1 MSTDSRRAAGAGSSR
16 RARSRKRR
24 SRGFAM
30 AFAVVLVGLV
40 VIGGLGGVVAVA
52 QGPRVTDV
60 QVDPAAAVAASG
72 SRVILTTTQSLET
85 VDPSQVVVEPAAPF
99 TVDTAGRSVGVRF
112 TLPLRD
118 DTDYRIT
125 VNGVKGLGAGP
136 SSTLTESFRTPPLQ
150 AFLMQ
155 RGTPEGDTIFRTD
168 LKGEAGLPVFVHP
181 HIEDFRATANHLVM
195 SVRDGETARV
205 IVTDLDGKNQRD
217 IALPGPGFVSNLQSA
232 DRGERIGFTFSDA
245 DLSAAGGRES
255 RLFTASAADDAPPT
269 EVGLNGGDVRIADYR
284 FVPDTDS
291 MLVLTFDSRL
301 LLTDAQGGNAAPLGS
316 AVSIDGIARG
326 SSVAV
331 VERLEGIREI
341 NLTDGSEQGLVEPV
355 DPPGLAGRATPV
367 PGTDAGTIRSF
378 ADISSDGVSRSTI
391 VAHVATDGTVD
402 PLVEVPGADTVLQTC
417 VSPSGRYAAVL
428 VAPRAVDNP
437 YDRYQLPLPE
447 RLLTHLVEI
456 DTGQEVVALQGFDL
470 SWCQVPPQ

>member
-1 MSTDSRRAAGAGSSR
+1 MSTDSRRSR
-16 RARSRKRR
+16 SRARRG
-24 SRGFAM
+24 RGFAM
-30 AFAVVLVGLV
+30 AFAAVLVGLV
-40 VIGGLGGVVAVA
+40 VAGGVGGVVAVA

-85 VDPSQVVVEPAAPF
+85 VDPSQVSVEPAAPF

-112 TLPLRD
+112 SLPLRD

-125 VNGVKGLGAGP
+125 VSNVNGLGAGP
-136 SSTLTESFRTPPLQ
+136 SSTLTETFRTPPLQ
-150 AFLMQ
+150 AYLMQ

-168 LKGEAGLPVFVHP
+168 LQGEAGLPVFVHP
-181 HIEDFRATANHLVM
+181 HIEDFRATANHLVI
-195 SVRDGETARV
+195 SVRDGDTARV
-205 IVTDLDGKNQRD
+205 IITDPDGQNARD
-217 IALPGPGFVSNLQSA
+217 VELPGPGFVSNLQSA
-232 DRGERIGFTFSDA
+232 DRGERVGFTFSDA
-245 DLSAAGGRES
+245 DLSDSGGRES
-255 RLFTASAADDAPPT
+255 RLYTVSAADTAPPT

-301 LLTDAQGGNAAPLGS
+301 LLTDAEGANAAPLGS

-341 NLTDGSEQGLVEPV
+341 DLTDGSERPLVQPV

-378 ADISSDGVSRSTI
+378 ADISADGVSRSTT
-391 VAHVATDGTVD
+391 VAHVDVDGAVR
-402 PLVEVPGADTVLQTC
+402 PLLEVPGSDTVLQTC

-437 YDRYQLPLPE
+437 FDRYQLPLPE
-447 RLLTHLVEI
+447 RLLTHLVEV
-456 DTGQEVVALQGFDL
+456 DTGEAVVALQGFDL

>member
-1 MSTDSRRAAGAGSSR
+1 MSTDSRRS
-16 RARSRKRR
+16 RSRTRR
-24 SRGFAM
+24 GR
-30 AFAVVLVGLV
+30 AFAVAFAAVLVGLV
-40 VIGGLGGVVAVA
+40 VVGGIGGVVAVA

-60 QVDPAAAVAASG
+60 QVDPGAAVAASG

-85 VDPSQVVVEPAAPF
+85 VDAAQVTVEPATPF
-99 TVDTAGRSVGVRF
+99 TVDTSGRSVGVRF
-112 TLPLRD
+112 SLPLYD

-125 VNGVKGLGAGP
+125 VTGVNGLGAGP
-136 SSTLTESFRTPPLQ
+136 ASTLTESFRTPPLQ
-150 AFLMQ
+150 AYLMQ

-181 HIEDFRATANHLVM
+181 HIEDFRATANHLVI
-195 SVRDGETARV
+195 SVRDGDTARV
-205 IVTDLDGKNQRD
+205 IVTDADGQNARD
-217 IALPGPGFVSNLQSA
+217 VVLPGPGFVSNLQSA

-245 DLSAAGGRES
+245 TLGTAGGRES
-255 RLFTASAADDAPPT
+255 RLFTVSAADDAPPT

-301 LLTDAQGGNAAPLGS
+301 LLTDAEGGNAAPLGS

-331 VERLEGIREI
+331 VERLEGIREVD
-341 NLTDGSEQGLVEPV
+341 LTDGSEQSLVQPV
-355 DPPGLAGRATPV
+355 DPPGLAGRATPL

-378 ADISSDGVSRSTI
+378 ADISADGVSRSTS
-391 VAHVATDGTVD
+391 VAHVDTDGTVRS
-402 PLVEVPGADTVLQTC
+402 LLEVPGSDTVLQTC

-437 YDRYQLPLPE
+437 FDRYQLPLPE
-447 RLLTHLVEI
+447 RLLTHLVEV
-456 DTGQEVVALQGFDL
+456 DTGEEVVALQGFDL

>member
-1 MSTDSRRAAGAGSSR
+1 MSTDSRRS
-16 RARSRKRR
+16 RARTRR
-24 SRGFAM
+24 GR
-30 AFAVVLVGLV
+30 AFAVAFAAVLVGLV
-40 VIGGLGGVVAVA
+40 VVGGVGGIVAVA

-85 VDPSQVVVEPAAPF
+85 VDASQVTVEPATPF
-99 TVDTAGRSVGVRF
+99 TVDTSGRSVGVRF
-112 TLPLRD
+112 SLPLYD

-125 VNGVKGLGAGP
+125 VTGVNGLGAGP
-136 SSTLTESFRTPPLQ
+136 ASTLTETFRTPTLQ
-150 AFLMQ
+150 AYLMQ

-181 HIEDFRATANHLVM
+181 HIEDFRATANHLVI
-195 SVRDGETARV
+195 SVRDDDAARV
-205 IVTDLDGKNQRD
+205 IVTDPDGQNARD
-217 IALPGPGFVSNLQSA
+217 VELPGPGFVSNLQSA
-232 DRGERIGFTFSDA
+232 DRGERFGFTFSDA
-245 DLSAAGGRES
+245 TLGTAGGRES
-255 RLFTASAADDAPPT
+255 RLFTMSAADDAPPT

-301 LLTDAQGGNAAPLGS
+301 LLTDAEGGNAAPLGS

-331 VERLEGIREI
+331 VERLEGIREVD
-341 NLTDGSEQGLVEPV
+341 LTDGSEQPLVQPV

-378 ADISSDGVSRSTI
+378 ADISADGVSRSTT
-391 VAHVATDGTVD
+391 VAHVDTDGAVRS
-402 PLVEVPGADTVLQTC
+402 LLEVPGSDTVLQTC

-428 VAPRAVDNP
+428 IAPRAVDNP
-437 YDRYQLPLPE
+437 FDRYQLPLPE
-447 RLLTHLVEI
+447 RLLTHLVEV
-456 DTGQEVVALQGFDL
+456 DTGEQVVALQGFDL

>member
-1 MSTDSRRAAGAGSSR
+1 MNTDSRRSR
-16 RARSRKRR
+16 ARKRR
-24 SRGFAM
+24 GRGFAV
-30 AFAVVLVGLV
+30 AFVAVLAALAVV
-40 VIGGLGGVVAVA
+40 GGVGGVVAVA

-72 SRVILTTTQSLET
+72 SRVILTTTQSLQT
-85 VDPSQVVVEPAAPF
+85 VDAAQVSVEPAMPF

-112 TLPLRD
+112 ALPLRD

-125 VNGVKGLGAGP
+125 VNGVSGLGAGP
-136 SSTLTESFRTPPLQ
+136 SSTLTETFRTPSLQ
-150 AFLMQ
+150 AYLMQ

-168 LKGEAGLPVFVHP
+168 LKGEAGLPIFVHP
-181 HIEDFRATANHLVM
+181 HIEDYRATANHLVI
-195 SVRDGETARV
+195 SVRDGDTARV
-205 IVTDLDGKNQRD
+205 IVTDADGQNARD
-217 IALPGPGFVSNLQSA
+217 VALPGPGFVSNLQSA

-255 RLFTASAADDAPPT
+255 RLFTMSAADDAPPT

-301 LLTDAQGGNAAPLGS
+301 LLTDAEGGNAAPLGS

-331 VERLEGIREI
+331 VERLEGIREVD
-341 NLTDGSEQGLVEPV
+341 LTDGSERALVQPV
-355 DPPGLAGRATPV
+355 DPPGLTGRATPV

-378 ADISSDGVSRSTI
+378 ADISADGVSRSTT
-391 VAHVATDGTVD
+391 VAHVDAAGAVR
-402 PLVEVPGADTVLQTC
+402 PLLEVPGADTVLQTC
-417 VSPSGRYAAVL
+417 VSPSGRYTAVL

-437 YDRYQLPLPE
+437 FDRYQLPLPE
-447 RLLTHLVEI
+447 RLLTHLVEV

>member
-1 MSTDSRRAAGAGSSR
+1 MSTDARRAGES
-16 RARSRKRR
+16 RR
-24 SRGFAM
+24 SRARTRRGRRFAV
-30 AFAVVLVGLV
+30 AFAAVLVGLV
-40 VIGGLGGVVAVA
+40 VVGGVGGIFAVA

-85 VDPSQVVVEPAAPF
+85 VDPSQVEVEPATPF
-99 TVDTAGRSVGVRF
+99 TVDTSGRSVGVRF

-125 VNGVKGLGAGP
+125 VNGVNGLGAGP
-136 SSTLTESFRTPPLQ
+136 ASTLTETFRTPPLQ
-150 AFLMQ
+150 AYLMQ

-168 LKGEAGLPVFVHP
+168 LEGEAGLPVFVHP
-181 HIEDFRATANHLVM
+181 HIEDFRATANHLVI
-195 SVRDGETARV
+195 SVRDGDTARV
-205 IVTDLDGKNQRD
+205 IVTDPDGKNERD
-217 IALPGPGFVSNLQSA
+217 IALPGPGFVTNLQSA

-255 RLFTASAADDAPPT
+255 RLFTASAAEDSPPT

-301 LLTDAQGGNAAPLGS
+301 LLTDAQGGTRPLSAAPCRSTASRADRRWRSSSGS
-316 AVSIDGIARG
+316 RASAR
-326 SSVAV
+326 STSPTAPS
-331 VERLEGIREI
+331 RARR
-341 NLTDGSEQGLVEPV
+341 PV

-367 PGTDAGTIRSF
+367 PGAGAGTIRSF

-391 VAHVATDGTVD
+391 VAHVDTDGAVRQLLD
-402 PLVEVPGADTVLQTC
+402 VPGTDTVLQTC

-428 VAPRAVDNP
+428 IAPRAVDNP
-437 YDRYQLPLPE
+437 FDRYQLPLPQ
-447 RLLTHLVEI
+447 RLLTHLVEV

>member
-1 MSTDSRRAAGAGSSR
+1 MSTEARSGGDSRRSRSR
-16 RARSRKRR
+16 RRR
-24 SRGFAM
+24 GRGFLVG
-30 AFAVVLVGLV
+30 FGAVLLTLVLVGGV
-40 VIGGLGGVVAVA
+40 GGVMAVA

-60 QVDPAAAVAASG
+60 QVDPTAAVSASG
-72 SRVILTTTQSLET
+72 SRVILTTTQSLQKVDLSQVE
-85 VDPSQVVVEPAAPF
+85 VDPATPF
-99 TVDTAGRSVGVRF
+99 TVDTSGRSVGVRF

-125 VNGVKGLGAGP
+125 VNGVSGLGAGP
-136 SSTLTESFRTPPLQ
+136 SSTLTETFRTPPLQ
-150 AFLMQ
+150 AYLMQ

-168 LKGEAGLPVFVHP
+168 LQGQAGLPVFVHP
-181 HIEDFRATANHLVM
+181 HIEDFRATANHLVV
-195 SVRDGETARV
+195 SVRDGDMPHV
-205 IVTDLDGKNQRD
+205 IVTDPDGKNQRD
-217 IALPGPGFVSNLQSA
+217 IPLPGPGFVTNLQSA
-232 DRGERIGFTFSDA
+232 DRGERIGFVFSDA
-245 DLSAAGGRES
+245 DVGAAGGRES
-255 RLFTASAADDAPPT
+255 RLFTASAADDSPPV

-326 SSVAV
+326 SSVAI

-341 NLTDGSEQGLVEPV
+341 NLTDGSEQALVQPV
-355 DPPGLAGRATPV
+355 DPPGLAGRATPL
-367 PGTDAGTIRSF
+367 PGAGAGTIRSF

-391 VAHVATDGTVD
+391 VAHVGTDGTVRQLLD
-402 PLVEVPGADTVLQTC
+402 VPGTDTVLQTC

-437 YDRYQLPLPE
+437 FDRYQLPLPE
-447 RLLTHLVEI
+447 RLLTHLVEV

>member
-1 MSTDSRRAAGAGSSR
+1 MSTDSRRGGDSR
-16 RARSRKRR
+16 RTRARRR
-24 SRGFAM
+24 RGRGFLV
-30 AFAVVLVGLV
+30 AFAAVLGALALVGGV
-40 VIGGLGGVVAVA
+40 GGVVAVA

-60 QVDPAAAVAASG
+60 QVDPTAAVAASG

-85 VDPSQVVVEPAAPF
+85 VDPSQVQVEPATPF

-125 VNGVKGLGAGP
+125 VNGVSGLGAGP
-136 SSTLTESFRTPPLQ
+136 ASTLTETFRTPPLQ
-150 AFLMQ
+150 AYLMQ

-168 LKGEAGLPVFVHP
+168 LQGEAGLPVFVNA
-181 HIEDFRATANHLVM
+181 HIEDFRATANHLVI
-195 SVRDGETARV
+195 SVRDGDTARV
-205 IVTDLDGKNQRD
+205 IVTDSDGGNPRD

-245 DLSAAGGRES
+245 DLGAAGGRES
-255 RLFTASAADDAPPT
+255 RLFTASAADDAAPT
-269 EVGLNGGDVRIADYR
+269 EVGLNGGDVRIADWR

-326 SSVAV
+326 SSVAI
-331 VERLEGIREI
+331 VERVEGIREI
-341 NLTDGSEQGLVEPV
+341 NLTDGSEQPLVQPV

-367 PGTDAGTIRSF
+367 PGAGAGTIRSF
-378 ADISSDGVSRSTI
+378 ADISADGVSRSTT
-391 VAHVATDGTVD
+391 VAHVDTDGAVRS
-402 PLVEVPGADTVLQTC
+402 LLEVPGSDTVLQTC

-437 YDRYQLPLPE
+437 FDRYQLPLPE
-447 RLLTHLVEI
+447 KLQTHLVEV
-456 DTGQEVVALQGFDL
+456 DTGQELVALQGFDL

>member
-1 MSTDSRRAAGAGSSR
+1 MSTDSRRGGDS
-16 RARSRKRR
+16 RR
-24 SRGFAM
+24 SRARRRRGRGFAI
-30 AFAVVLVGLV
+30 AFAAVLVGLV
-40 VIGGLGGVVAVA
+40 VVGGLGGVVAVA

-72 SRVILTTTQSLET
+72 SRVILTTTQSLQK
-85 VDPSQVVVEPAAPF
+85 VDPSQVEVDPATPF
-99 TVDTAGRSVGVRF
+99 TVDTSGRSVGVRF

-125 VNGVKGLGAGP
+125 VNGVNGLGAGP
-136 SSTLTESFRTPPLQ
+136 ASTLTETFRTPPLQ
-150 AFLMQ
+150 AYLMQ

-168 LKGEAGLPVFVHP
+168 LQGQAGLPVFVNP
-181 HIEDFRATANHLVM
+181 HIEDFRATANHLVI
-195 SVRDGETARV
+195 SVRDGDTPRV
-205 IVTDLDGKNQRD
+205 IVTDPDGKNQRD
-217 IALPGPGFVSNLQSA
+217 IALPGPGYVTNLQSA

-245 DLSAAGGRES
+245 DLGAAGGRES
-255 RLFTASAADDAPPT
+255 RLFTASAADDSPPV

-326 SSVAV
+326 SSVAI

-341 NLTDGSEQGLVEPV
+341 DLTDGSEQGLVDPV
-355 DPPGLAGRATPV
+355 DPPGMAGRATPM
-367 PGTDAGTIRSF
+367 PGAGAGTIRSF
-378 ADISSDGVSRSTI
+378 ADISFDGVSRSTI
-391 VAHVATDGTVD
+391 VSHVDTDGTVRQ
-402 PLVEVPGADTVLQTC
+402 LLSVPGSDTVLQTC

-437 YDRYQLPLPE
+437 FDRYQLPLPQ
-447 RLLTHLVEI
+447 RLLTHLVEV
-456 DTGQEVVALQGFDL
+456 DTGQEIVALQGFDL

>member
-1 MSTDSRRAAGAGSSR
+1 MSTESR
-16 RARSRKRR
+16 RARTRR
-24 SRGFAM
+24 RRGRGFAT
-30 AFAVVLVGLV
+30 AFAAVLMALV
-40 VIGGLGGVVAVA
+40 VVGGVGGVVSVA
-52 QGPRVTDV
+52 QGPRITDV

-72 SRVILTTTQSLET
+72 SRVILTTTQSLQS
-85 VDPSQVVVEPAAPF
+85 VDPSQVEVEPATPF

-125 VNGVKGLGAGP
+125 VNGVNGLGAGP
-136 SSTLTESFRTPPLQ
+136 SSTLTETFRTPPLQ
-150 AFLMQ
+150 AYLMQ

-168 LKGEAGLPVFVHP
+168 LAGEAGLPVFVHP
-181 HIEDFRATANHLVM
+181 HIEDYRATANHLVV
-195 SVRDGETARV
+195 SVRDGDTARV
-205 IVTDLDGKNQRD
+205 IVADPDGTDQRD
-217 IALPGPGFVSNLQSA
+217 IALPGPGYVTNLQSA

-245 DLSAAGGRES
+245 DLGAAGGRES

-341 NLTDGSEQGLVEPV
+341 DLTDGSEQELVRPV

-367 PGTDAGTIRSF
+367 PGAGAGTIRSF
-378 ADISSDGVSRSTI
+378 ADISADGVSRSTVI
-391 VAHVATDGTVD
+391 AHVDTAGAVR
-402 PLVEVPGADTVLQTC
+402 PLLEVPGADTALQTC

-428 VAPRAVDNP
+428 VAPRAIDNP
-437 YDRYQLPLPE
+437 FDRYQLPLPE

-456 DTGQEVVALQGFDL
+456 DTGQEIAALQGFNL

>member
-1 MSTDSRRAAGAGSSR
+1 MSTDSRRSR
-16 RARSRKRR
+16 SRARRG
-24 SRGFAM
+24 RGFAV
-30 AFAVVLVGLV
+30 AFAAVLVGLV
-40 VIGGLGGVVAVA
+40 VVGGIGGVVAVA

-85 VDPSQVVVEPAAPF
+85 VDASQVSVEPATPF

-125 VNGVKGLGAGP
+125 VDGVSGLGAGP
-136 SSTLTESFRTPPLQ
+136 SSTLTETFRTPPLQ
-150 AFLMQ
+150 AYLMQ

-181 HIEDFRATANHLVM
+181 HIEDFRATANHLVI
-195 SVRDGETARV
+195 SVRDGDTARV
-205 IVTDLDGKNQRD
+205 IVTDSDGQNARD
-217 IALPGPGFVSNLQSA
+217 VALPGPGFVSNLQSA
-232 DRGERIGFTFSDA
+232 DRGERVGFTFSDA
-245 DLSAAGGRES
+245 DLGAAGGRES
-255 RLFTASAADDAPPT
+255 RLFTMSAADDAPPT
-269 EVGLNGGDVRIADYR
+269 DVGLNGGDARIADYR

-301 LLTDAQGGNAAPLGS
+301 LLTDAEGGNAAPLGS

-326 SSVAV
+326 SSVAI
-331 VERLEGIREI
+331 VERLEGLREVD
-341 NLTDGSEQGLVEPV
+341 LTDGSERPLVQPV

-378 ADISSDGVSRSTI
+378 ADISADGVSRSTT
-391 VAHVATDGTVD
+391 VAHVDTGGAVR
-402 PLVEVPGADTVLQTC
+402 PMLEVPGSDTVLQTC

-428 VAPRAVDNP
+428 IAPRAVDNP
-437 YDRYQLPLPE
+437 FDRYQLPLPE
-447 RLLTHLVEI
+447 RLLTHLVEV

>member
-1 MSTDSRRAAGAGSSR
+1 MSTDSRRS
-16 RARSRKRR
+16 RSRTRR
-24 SRGFAM
+24 GR
-30 AFAVVLVGLV
+30 AFAVAFAAVLIGLV
-40 VIGGLGGVVAVA
+40 VVGGIGGVVAVA

-85 VDPSQVVVEPAAPF
+85 VDASQVSVEPATPF

-125 VNGVKGLGAGP
+125 VDGVSGLGAGP
-136 SSTLTESFRTPPLQ
+136 SSTLTETFRTPRLQ
-150 AFLMQ
+150 AYLMQ
-155 RGTPEGDTIFRTD
+155 RGTPDGDTIFQTD
-168 LKGEAGLPVFVHP
+168 LRGEAGLPVFVHP
-181 HIEDFRATANHLVM
+181 HIEDFRATANHLVI
-195 SVRDGETARV
+195 SVRDGDTARV
-205 IVTDLDGKNQRD
+205 IITDPDGQNARD
-217 IALPGPGFVSNLQSA
+217 VALPGPGFVSNLQSA

-255 RLFTASAADDAPPT
+255 RLFTVSAADDAPPT

-301 LLTDAQGGNAAPLGS
+301 LLTDAEGGNAAPLGS

-326 SSVAV
+326 SSVAI

-341 NLTDGSEQGLVEPV
+341 DLTDGSEQALVQPV

-378 ADISSDGVSRSTI
+378 ADISADGVSRSTT
-391 VAHVATDGTVD
+391 VAHVETDGTVR
-402 PLVEVPGADTVLQTC
+402 PLLEVPGSDTVLQTC
-417 VSPSGRYAAVL
+417 VSPSGRYAAML
-428 VAPRAVDNP
+428 IAPRAVDNP
-437 YDRYQLPLPE
+437 FDRYQLPLPE
-447 RLLTHLVEI
+447 RLLTHLVEV

>member
-1 MSTDSRRAAGAGSSR
+1 MSTES
-16 RARSRKRR
+16 RR
-24 SRGFAM
+24 SRSRSRRGRGFAV
-30 AFAVVLVGLV
+30 AFAAVLVGLV
-40 VIGGLGGVVAVA
+40 VVGGIGGVVAVA

-60 QVDPAAAVAASG
+60 QVDPTAAVAASG

-85 VDPSQVVVEPAAPF
+85 VDPSQVQVEPAAPF

-125 VNGVKGLGAGP
+125 VNGVSGLGAGP
-136 SSTLTESFRTPPLQ
+136 AATLTETFHTPPLQ
-150 AFLMQ
+150 AYLMQ

-181 HIEDFRATANHLVM
+181 HIEDFRATANHLVI
-195 SVRDGETARV
+195 SVRDGDSARV
-205 IVTDLDGKNQRD
+205 IVTDSDGQNARD
-217 IALPGPGFVSNLQSA
+217 VALPGPGFVSNLQSA
-232 DRGERIGFTFSDA
+232 DRGERVGFTFSDA
-245 DLSAAGGRES
+245 DLGTAGGRES
-255 RLFTASAADDAPPT
+255 RLFTMSAADDAPPT
-269 EVGLNGGDVRIADYR
+269 DVGLDGGDARIADYR

-301 LLTDAQGGNAAPLGS
+301 LLTDAEGGNAAPLGS

-326 SSVAV
+326 SSVAI
-331 VERLEGIREI
+331 VERLEGLREVD
-341 NLTDGSEQGLVEPV
+341 LTDGSERPVVQPV

-378 ADISSDGVSRSTI
+378 ADISTDGVSRSTT
-391 VAHVATDGTVD
+391 VAHVDTGGAVR
-402 PLVEVPGADTVLQTC
+402 PMLEVPGSDTVLQTC

-428 VAPRAVDNP
+428 IAPRAVDNP
-437 YDRYQLPLPE
+437 FDRYQLPLPE
-447 RLLTHLVEI
+447 RLLTHLVEV

>member
-1 MSTDSRRAAGAGSSR
+1 MSTDSRRS
-16 RARSRKRR
+16 RSRTRR
-24 SRGFAM
+24 GR
-30 AFAVVLVGLV
+30 AFAVAFAAVLAGLV
-40 VIGGLGGVVAVA
+40 VVGGIGGVVAVA

-85 VDPSQVVVEPAAPF
+85 VDASQVSVEPATPF

-125 VNGVKGLGAGP
+125 VDGVSGFGAGP
-136 SSTLTESFRTPPLQ
+136 SSTLTETFRTPPLQ
-150 AFLMQ
+150 AYLMQ

-168 LKGEAGLPVFVHP
+168 LRGEAGLPVFVHP
-181 HIEDFRATANHLVM
+181 RIEDFRATANHLVI
-195 SVRDGETARV
+195 SVRDGDTARV
-205 IVTDLDGKNQRD
+205 IITDPDGQNARD
-217 IALPGPGFVSNLQSA
+217 VALPGPGFVSNLQSA

-255 RLFTASAADDAPPT
+255 RLFTVSAADDAPPT

-301 LLTDAQGGNAAPLGS
+301 LLTDAEGGNAAPLGS

-326 SSVAV
+326 SSVAI

-341 NLTDGSEQGLVEPV
+341 DLTDGSEQALVQPV
-355 DPPGLAGRATPV
+355 DPPGMAGRATPV

-378 ADISSDGVSRSTI
+378 ADISADGVSRSTT
-391 VAHVATDGTVD
+391 VAHVETDGTVR
-402 PLVEVPGADTVLQTC
+402 PLLEVPGSDTVLQTC

-428 VAPRAVDNP
+428 IAPRAVDNP
-437 YDRYQLPLPE
+437 FDRYQLPLPE
-447 RLLTHLVEI
+447 RLLTHLVEV
-456 DTGQEVVALQGFDL
+456 DTGREVVALQGFDL